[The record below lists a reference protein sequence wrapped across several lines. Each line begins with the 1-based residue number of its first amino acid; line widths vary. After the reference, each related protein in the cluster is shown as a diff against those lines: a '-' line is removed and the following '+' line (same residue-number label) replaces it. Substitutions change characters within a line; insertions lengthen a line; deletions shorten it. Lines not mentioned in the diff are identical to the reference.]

1 MRRSNTLNKRLHI
14 EVFGRRY
21 ALRGEA
27 DQDYAQ
33 KLASMVDQKIDEVSQ
48 HSEGSPFS
56 KLVVLAAINLA
67 DELLQLQE
75 KQNKQDGL
83 TEEKTRR
90 IIESIEEEFEDPMLK

>member
-1 MRRSNTLNKRLHI
+1 MPRSKILNKRLHI

-33 KLASMVDQKIDEVSQ
+33 KLAAIVDQKIHEVSQ

-56 KLVVLAAINLA
+56 KLVVLAAINIA

-75 KQNKQDGL
+75 KQKKQDGA
-83 TEEKTRR
+83 TEKKTRR
-90 IIESIEEEFEDPMLK
+90 IIESIEEEFDDTMPK